1 MDIGNSC
8 AIRNGYEKANGYVN
22 KVRKIFTHFKN
33 TVHKAARSQLK
44 VGDER
49 HLLFKEVQEVQ
60 ASLEKVP
67 DHFKLPLRRC
77 EKIKLPSGRCWIT
90 VELWT
95 FRSHFATGD
104 KTNLLIISLDIHLM
118 YRAHGHGTTE
128 DVQAMEHD
136 ARKGPDKMIGN
147 SLGPYSL
154 QVESIMRMYCHL
166 SLPGIGHSTTR
177 SEQVRMHPRRT
188 AGFLPIEPKKPRAK
202 LKAVRLLNR
211 SHWGCN
217 AAWVETKTQ
226 HTRKPSNG
234 TQPMSKTNCV
244 LKFGSEARSGTANRI
259 LGTQKCNVSVGQ
271 KPRMKKR
278 VCIHPPLDRY
288 IHIRGDG
295 WDIYPPPNTNA
306 DVPLRVP
313 PGPNTCLAHPTAPPS
328 SQSLTEEEK
337 RGKGGNE
344 GKRRG
349 KGMTEPRPGRRK

>member
-22 KVRKIFTHFKN
+22 EVRKIFTHFKN

-44 VGDER
+44 VGDKQD
-49 HLLFKEVQEVQ
+49 LLFKEVQEVQ

-67 DHFKLPLRRC
+67 DHFKLPLRR
-77 EKIKLPSGRCWIT
+77 
-90 VELWT
+90 
-95 FRSHFATGD
+95 
-104 KTNLLIISLDIHLM
+104 
-118 YRAHGHGTTE
+118 GHGTTE
-128 DVQAMEHD
+128 DVQAMEHN
-136 ARKGPDKMIGN
+136 ARKGPDKMKGN
-147 SLGPYSL
+147 SLVQPGPNKFGCIHGGL
-154 QVESIMRMYCHL
+154 LAFCQL
-166 SLPGIGHSTTR
+166 SQT
-177 SEQVRMHPRRT
+177 
-188 AGFLPIEPKKPRAK
+188 KPRAK

-211 SHWGCN
+211 SVSSISTQHWGWN

-226 HTRKPSNG
+226 HTRKPLNG

-278 VCIHPPLDRY
+278 V
-288 IHIRGDG
+288 
-295 WDIYPPPNTNA
+295 
-306 DVPLRVP
+306 P
-313 PGPNTCLAHPTAPPS
+313 PGSNTCLAHPTAPPS
-328 SQSLTEEEK
+328 SQSPAEEEK

-349 KGMTEPRPGRRK
+349 KGMTEPRPGRGK